1 MFVQARPPPHVSDQF
16 DETQFVIQQQQ
27 QKNRISNLISTKKK
41 LNNNLIQTQINNH
54 FLQILEYFAFIIKL
68 ILVLWYALLLS

>member
-27 QKNRISNLISTKKK
+27 QKKQNFELD
-41 LNNNLIQTQINNH
+41 
-54 FLQILEYFAFIIKL
+54 
-68 ILVLWYALLLS
+68 